1 MSQITLTQIK
11 SAFPHLTSAID
22 GKIVDYRSLHGRWKR
37 LKAHLNSLP
46 KRDSIVIMQEKI
58 EVLQDIHEVK
68 EKMLE
73 IRQWIKAHV
82 KPTAD
87 QLRRTAQPVANGVH
101 VVEGI
106 HIVPMSVGGIDIA
119 PEKIAQ
125 IKQLIDTNPAVKS
138 LLQALAR
145 GIARG

>member
-1 MSQITLTQIK
+1 MSQITLSQIK
-11 SAFPHLTSAID
+11 SAYPYLTSTFD
-22 GKIVDYRSLHGRWKR
+22 GVVTDYRSLHNRWKR

-58 EVLQDIHEVK
+58 EVLQNIHEVK

-82 KPTAD
+82 KPTVD
-87 QLRRTAQPVANGVH
+87 QLRRTAQPVA
-101 VVEGI
+101 EGI
-106 HIVPMSVGGIDIA
+106 HIVPMSVGGIDIN

-125 IKQLIDTNPAVKS
+125 LKQLIDSNPAVKA
-138 LLQALAR
+138 LLQA
-145 GIARG
+145 IASKLPA

>member
-11 SAFPHLTSAID
+11 SAYPYITPAID
-22 GKIVDYRSLHGRWKR
+22 GKIADYRALHGRWKR

-58 EVLQDIHEVK
+58 EVLSDIHEVK

-82 KPTAD
+82 KPTVD
-87 QLRRTAQPVANGVH
+87 QLRRTARAVEAMSRPTPSVEPV
-101 VVEGI
+101 
-106 HIVPMSVGGIDIA
+106 IA
-119 PEKIAQ
+119 ISPEKIAQ
-125 IKQLIDTNPAVKS
+125 LKQLIDSNPAVKA
-138 LLQALAR
+138 LLQA
-145 GIARG
+145 IASKLPA

>member
-11 SAFPHLTSAID
+11 SAYPYLTSAID
-22 GKIVDYRSLHGRWKR
+22 GKIADYRALHGRWKR

-58 EVLQDIHEVK
+58 EVLNDIHEVK

-82 KPTAD
+82 KPTVD
-87 QLRRTAQPVANGVH
+87 QLRRTARAVEAVSHPTPSVAPV
-101 VVEGI
+101 VVI
-106 HIVPMSVGGIDIA
+106 S

-125 IKQLIDTNPAVKS
+125 LKQLIDSNPAVKA
-138 LLQALAR
+138 LLQA
-145 GIARG
+145 IASKLPA

>member
-11 SAFPHLTSAID
+11 SAYPYLTSTFD
-22 GKIVDYRSLHGRWKR
+22 GMVTDYRSLHNRWKR

-58 EVLQDIHEVK
+58 EVLQNIHEVK
-68 EKMLE
+68 EKMLKL
-73 IRQWIKAHV
+73 RQWFKAHV

-87 QLRRTAQPVANGVH
+87 QLRRTARAVESVARPTPSVAPVVA
-101 VVEGI
+101 I
-106 HIVPMSVGGIDIA
+106 S

-125 IKQLIDTNPAVKS
+125 LKQLIDSNPAVKA
-138 LLQALAR
+138 LLQA
-145 GIARG
+145 IASKLPA

>member
-11 SAFPHLTSAID
+11 SAYPYLTSAID
-22 GKIVDYRSLHGRWKR
+22 GKISDYRALHGRWKR

-58 EVLQDIHEVK
+58 EVLSNIHEVK

-73 IRQWIKAHV
+73 IRQWIKSHV
-82 KPTAD
+82 KPTVD
-87 QLRRTAQPVANGVH
+87 QLRRTARAVESVAHPTPSVAPVVA
-101 VVEGI
+101 I
-106 HIVPMSVGGIDIA
+106 S

-125 IKQLIDTNPAVKS
+125 LKQLIDSNPAVKA
-138 LLQALAR
+138 LLQA
-145 GIARG
+145 IASKLPA

>member
-11 SAFPHLTSAID
+11 SAYPYLTSAID
-22 GKIVDYRSLHGRWKR
+22 GKISDYRALHGRWKR

-58 EVLQDIHEVK
+58 EVLSNIHEVK

-73 IRQWIKAHV
+73 IRQWIKSHV
-82 KPTAD
+82 KPTVD
-87 QLRRTAQPVANGVH
+87 QLRRTARAVESVARPTPSVAPVVA
-101 VVEGI
+101 I
-106 HIVPMSVGGIDIA
+106 S

-125 IKQLIDTNPAVKS
+125 LKQLIDSNPAVKA
-138 LLQALAR
+138 LLQA
-145 GIARG
+145 IASKLPA

>member
-11 SAFPHLTSAID
+11 SAYPYLTSTFD
-22 GKIVDYRSLHGRWKR
+22 GMVTDYRSLHNRWKR

-58 EVLQDIHEVK
+58 EVLQNIHEVK
-68 EKMLE
+68 EKMLKL
-73 IRQWIKAHV
+73 RQWFKAHV

-87 QLRRTAQPVANGVH
+87 QLRRTARAVEAVSRPAPSVAPVVA
-101 VVEGI
+101 I
-106 HIVPMSVGGIDIA
+106 S

-125 IKQLIDTNPAVKS
+125 LKQLIDSNPAVKA
-138 LLQALAR
+138 LLQA
-145 GIARG
+145 IASKLPA

>member
-11 SAFPHLTSAID
+11 SAYPYLTSAID
-22 GKIVDYRSLHGRWKR
+22 GKIADYRALHGRWKR

-58 EVLQDIHEVK
+58 EVLNDIHEVK

-82 KPTAD
+82 KPTVD
-87 QLRRTAQPVANGVH
+87 QLRRTAQPVAGGV
-101 VVEGI
+101 
-106 HIVPMSVGGIDIA
+106 HIVPMSVGGIDIN

-125 IKQLIDTNPAVKS
+125 LKQLIDSNPAVKA
-138 LLQALAR
+138 LLQA
-145 GIARG
+145 IASKLPA

>member
-11 SAFPHLTSAID
+11 SAYPYLTSSFDSKVA
-22 GKIVDYRSLHGRWKR
+22 DYRALQGRWKR

-46 KRDSIVIMQEKI
+46 KRDSIVIMQDKI
-58 EVLQDIHEVK
+58 EILQNIHEVK
-68 EKMLE
+68 ERMLE
-73 IRQWIKAHV
+73 LRQWFKSHV

-87 QLRRTAQPVANGVH
+87 RLRQTARAVDAVAHSTPTVAPVIN
-101 VVEGI
+101 I
-106 HIVPMSVGGIDIA
+106 S

-138 LLQALAR
+138 LLQA
-145 GIARG
+145 IASKLHG